1 MLNGMGGMGGMG
13 GMPMGG
19 MGGMGGMPGGMGG
32 MPGGMGGM
40 PRRPQKP
47 KAFEHRLPCALE
59 DLYRGTTKRLKITRN
74 VRGRKME
81 EVLEIPI
88 RAGFKKGTKV
98 TFPGKGDEPAPGV
111 AGDVVFVVDE
121 KPHSTFKREGN
132 DLAMKQT
139 VPLVRALTE
148 FAFNV
153 TTLDGRTVRVDVQGP
168 VSPGQVKV
176 VEGEGMPVPK
186 TQGAKRGDLKVEFA
200 VAFPQTLSAQ
210 QKSELKR
217 ILS

>member
-1 MLNGMGGMGGMG
+1 
-13 GMPMGG
+13 MP
-19 MGGMGGMPGGMGG
+19 GGMGGMPGGMGG
-32 MPGGMGGM
+32 MPGGMGGT

-74 VRGRKME
+74 VQGRKTE

-98 TFPGKGDEPAPGV
+98 TFPGKGD
-111 AGDVVFVVDE
+111 
-121 KPHSTFKREGN
+121 
-132 DLAMKQT
+132 DLLMVQT

-153 TTLDGRTVRVDVQGP
+153 VSLDGRQVR
-168 VSPGQVKV
+168 
-176 VEGEGMPVPK
+176 
-186 TQGAKRGDLKVEFA
+186 
-200 VAFPQTLSAQ
+200 
-210 QKSELKR
+210 
-217 ILS
+217 

>member
-1 MLNGMGGMGGMG
+1 MGGMG
-13 GMPMGG
+13 GMPG
-19 MGGMGGMPGGMGG
+19 MGGMGGMPGMGGMGG
-32 MPGGMGGM
+32 MPGMGGMGGM
-40 PRRPQKP
+40 PQRPRKP

-59 DLYRGTTKRLKITRN
+59 DLYRGTTKKLKITRN
-74 VRGRKME
+74 VQGRKTE

-121 KPHSTFKREGN
+121 KPHATFKREGN
-132 DLAMKQT
+132 DLLMVQT

-153 TTLDGRTVRVDVQGP
+153 ASLDGRQVRVDVQGP
-168 VSPGQVKV
+168 VGPGQVKV
-176 VEGEGMPVPK
+176 VKGEGMPVPK
-186 TQGAKRGDLKVEFA
+186 TQGAQRGDLKVEFN
-200 VAFPQTLSAQ
+200 VVFPRTLSQ
-210 QKSELKR
+210 EQKTELKR
-217 ILS
+217 VLG